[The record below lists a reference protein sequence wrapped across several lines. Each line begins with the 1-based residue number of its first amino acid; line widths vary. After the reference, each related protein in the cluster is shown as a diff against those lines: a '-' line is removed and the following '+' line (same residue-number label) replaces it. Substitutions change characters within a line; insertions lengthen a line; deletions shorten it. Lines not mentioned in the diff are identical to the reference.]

1 VLFLTVI
8 MNEERKN
15 SPSLKTLQPELKDHI
30 CTFRCQHLS
39 LVEAFAKAKVK
50 LGIEIRLGHH

>member
-1 VLFLTVI
+1 VI
-8 MNEERKN
+8 VSEERKN